1 MIKETFRR
9 NGLEVSFQAK
19 PIDNVAGNGE
29 HIHIGACLKTDN
41 GKVVNLLSPFEKDSY
56 LNIFGYGALMGILNH
71 YDVLSAFVSPS
82 HDALKRLKPDFE
94 APVSS
99 VCSLGVSPEM
109 PSRNRTVLIGLVSDL
124 ENEMARRFEFRAAN
138 PHTNLYITLPAM
150 LMSMLDGISYAVESE
165 KSEQELLEE
174 LSKQPGEFLGYL
186 KEPYAFRAEK
196 NIFTDYTDEEREK
209 LFGKAPKTVYDV
221 INALKETNGDNDYL
235 KKVFNEQFVDSY
247 CDYMLDRWKKE
258 LCDRIIPIQ
267 AKEIRDN
274 FYLCFEDEE
283 VIKGK
288 KVIEKLGEYLIR
300 DKKDKKCLRSRIK
313 EAAKDNDYE
322 LLSRLFQ
329 KFVKAHE
336 EYKDLCQE
344 YQDNLVY

>member
-1 MIKETFRR
+1 
-9 NGLEVSFQAK
+9 
-19 PIDNVAGNGE
+19 
-29 HIHIGACLKTDN
+29 
-41 GKVVNLLSPFEKDSY
+41 
-56 LNIFGYGALMGILNH
+56 
-71 YDVLSAFVSPS
+71 
-82 HDALKRLKPDFE
+82 
-94 APVSS
+94 
-99 VCSLGVSPEM
+99 
-109 PSRNRTVLIGLVSDL
+109 
-124 ENEMARRFEFRAAN
+124 
-138 PHTNLYITLPAM
+138 
-150 LMSMLDGISYAVESE
+150 
-165 KSEQELLEE
+165 
-174 LSKQPGEFLGYL
+174 
-186 KEPYAFRAEK
+186 
-196 NIFTDYTDEEREK
+196 
-209 LFGKAPKTVYDV
+209 
-221 INALKETNGDNDYL
+221 
-235 KKVFNEQFVDSY
+235 
-247 CDYMLDRWKKE
+247 MLDRWKKE